1 MPVGLKDIPS
11 YLHSPRAQELAET
24 EVEAAQK
31 RQLGTRSR
39 CSRGSRTYCCSSGGI
54 LCCFASATFC
64 FCIFCSFSFLSFC
77 LTLRLLFSLFLLS
90 SSWGF
95 YGFEA
100 GNLRWRQRQQQRQRQ
115 RLCFWQPE
123 ESLRV
128 AVSGAVGA
136 CVRLP
141 RFKDIQQLGT
151 CLGLPL
157 AFHSVCLCVRRWH
170 AEVKWLII
178 KSR

>member
-1 MPVGLKDIPS
+1 MKDIPT

-24 EVEAAQK
+24 EAEAAQK
-31 RQLGTRSR
+31 RQRR
-39 CSRGSRTYCCSSGGI
+39 RGSWAQEVVAREAHALIVAAAAASSAA
-54 LCCFASATFC
+54 LLWPRFVFVASVP
-64 FCIFCSFSFLSFC
+64 FLSFC
-77 LTLRLLFSLFLLS
+77 FTLRLLFSLFLLS

-95 YGFEA
+95 YGFKA
-100 GNLRWRQRQQQRQRQ
+100 GNLRWRQRQRQRQ

-170 AEVKWLII
+170 A
-178 KSR
+178 KS